1 MNKLFNKENKMNK
14 VKNILM
20 IAGTVITAAKAIA
33 EVVDEARREFDS
45 LNGDK
50 VPNPETR
57 SLN

>member
-1 MNKLFNKENKMNK
+1 MNK